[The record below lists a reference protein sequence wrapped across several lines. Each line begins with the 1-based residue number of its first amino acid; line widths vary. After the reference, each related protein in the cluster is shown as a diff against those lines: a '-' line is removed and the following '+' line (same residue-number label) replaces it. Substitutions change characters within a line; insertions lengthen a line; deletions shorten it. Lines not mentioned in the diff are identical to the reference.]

1 MRVMLSGHEF
11 GMKLERFLK
20 RGEKTGE
27 TCGNDCL
34 NRENSVFIFQEQ
46 FMRQCRKIPFRE
58 IKQTEQSLKF

>member
-20 RGEKTGE
+20 RGKKAGE

-34 NRENSVFIFQEQ
+34 NRENSVFIFQKL
-46 FMRQCRKIPFRE
+46 FMRKWRKIPFWE
-58 IKQTEQSLKF
+58 IKQTERSLKF